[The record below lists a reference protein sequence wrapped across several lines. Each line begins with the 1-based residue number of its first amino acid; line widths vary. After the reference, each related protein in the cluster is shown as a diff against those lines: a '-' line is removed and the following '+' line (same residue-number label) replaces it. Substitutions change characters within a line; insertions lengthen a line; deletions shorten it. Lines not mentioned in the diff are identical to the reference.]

1 MPAKWESTLSV
12 PNIKRFAP
20 ILFYALLVAVLFPV
34 AVAVHRPS
42 LRVTLFLTS
51 LGLLSWELLEYV
63 LHRFVFHLDAR
74 RESFRQLIYYA
85 HLSHH
90 DNPKAADKLFASL
103 SLSVPIAT
111 AYFLSVWVLAGKW
124 ESAVYLWSG
133 LVAGY
138 LFYEWLH
145 YQAHHGRPRV
155 AMFRYLKTYHLL
167 HHHATPDL
175 RFGVSS
181 PVFDYLFGTY
191 RPARNPI
198 RRVDNRS

>member
-1 MPAKWESTLSV
+1 MLVKWENKLSAR
-12 PNIKRFAP
+12 NLKRFAP
-20 ILFYALLVAVLFPV
+20 ILFYVSLVAFLFPAALV
-34 AVAVHRPS
+34 IQRPS
-42 LRVTLFLTS
+42 LRATLWLTS

-74 RESFRQLIYYA
+74 RQSLRRLIYYA

-90 DNPKAADKLFASL
+90 DNPKAVDKLAASL
-103 SLSVPIAT
+103 WLSAPIASV
-111 AYFLSVWVLAGKW
+111 YFLSVWALSGEW

-138 LFYEWLH
+138 LIYEWLH
-145 YQAHHGRPRV
+145 YQAHHGRPRL
-155 AMFRYLKTYHLL
+155 ALLRYLKKYHLL

-181 PVFDYLFGTY
+181 PVFDYLLGTY
-191 RPARNPI
+191 RPARNPV